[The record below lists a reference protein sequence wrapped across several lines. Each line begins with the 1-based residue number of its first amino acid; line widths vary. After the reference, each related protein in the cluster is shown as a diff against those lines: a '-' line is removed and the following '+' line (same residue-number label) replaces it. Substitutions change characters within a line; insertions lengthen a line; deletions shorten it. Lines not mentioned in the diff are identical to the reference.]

1 MTRCAGGYVSSGRDN
16 VLTDGL
22 NAASNHARLPCL
34 LLLLALSTV
43 FLFANDRSHFYRDGF
58 HAYLSSQS
66 MPLAANL
73 SPDHH
78 VLMFFRQTPDA
89 DGTPAYQP
97 YNRFPIGTYALIKL
111 AMLPFENDLEKQ
123 IYAARLL
130 MLLFFT
136 AAAVLAYL
144 SLCRLIANPWIAL
157 TATLL
162 AFSSF
167 YCLYFNDMISTEV
180 TSFFGVMLT
189 FHGMVLFVQ
198 GGRVRQLP
206 VKTCV
211 ALLLG
216 WHVFALLLPFIVFG
230 LVRECIHAHSVKWVR
245 GGGGGTIILLV
256 AFQSLSDT
264 RLRGFALRHV
274 HSVLQFRQ

>member
-1 MTRCAGGYVSSGRDN
+1 MTRRAGGYVSSGRDN
-16 VLTDGL
+16 LMTDEI
-22 NAASNHARLPCL
+22 NAAPNPAWLPCL

-78 VLMFFRQTPDA
+78 FLMFFRQTPDA
-89 DGTPAYQP
+89 DGTPSYSP

-111 AMLPFENDLEKQ
+111 AILPFENDLEKQ

-130 MLLFFT
+130 MLLFFSS
-136 AAAVLAYL
+136 AVVLAYL
-144 SLCRLIANPWIAL
+144 SLCRLIVNPWLTL

-198 GGRVRQLP
+198 EGRVRQLL
-206 VKTCV
+206 VKTGV

-216 WHVFALLLPFIVFG
+216 WHVFALLLPFIAFG
-230 LVRECIHAHSVKWVR
+230 LVRECIHTHSVAW
-245 GGGGGTIILLV
+245 GGGGGGGGYAHSPCCFPV
-256 AFQSLSDT
+256 AF
-264 RLRGFALRHV
+264 
-274 HSVLQFRQ
+274 

>member
-1 MTRCAGGYVSSGRDN
+1 MTRRAGGYVSSGRDN

-22 NAASNHARLPCL
+22 NAAPNSAWRPCL

-66 MPLAANL
+66 MTLAANL
-73 SPDHH
+73 APDHH

-89 DGTPAYQP
+89 DGTPSYQP

-111 AMLPFENDLEKQ
+111 AMLPFENDMEKQ

-144 SLCRLIANPWIAL
+144 SLCRLIVNPWMAL

-162 AFSSF
+162 ACSSF
-167 YCLYFNDMISTEV
+167 SCLYFNDMISTEV

-189 FHGMVLFVQ
+189 FHGMVLFLQ
-198 GGRVRQLP
+198 EGRVRQLL

-230 LVRECIHAHSVKWVR
+230 LVRECLHAHSATW
-245 GGGGGTIILLV
+245 GGGGGYQFPRCFPV
-256 AFQSLSDT
+256 AF
-264 RLRGFALRHV
+264 
-274 HSVLQFRQ
+274 

>member
-1 MTRCAGGYVSSGRDN
+1 MGRNNLMIDE
-16 VLTDGL
+16 LKSISIPAL
-22 NAASNHARLPCL
+22 LPVL
-34 LLLLALSTV
+34 LLLLALSTM
-43 FLFANDRSHFYRDGF
+43 FLFGNDRGHFYRDGF
-58 HAYLSSQS
+58 HAYVSSQS

-78 VLMFFRQTPDA
+78 FLMFFRQTLDA
-89 DGTPAYQP
+89 DGIPSYNP

-111 AMLPFENDLEKQ
+111 AILPFEHDLEKQ

-136 AAAVLAYL
+136 SAVVLAYL

-189 FHGMVLFVQ
+189 FHGMVLFLQ
-198 GGRVRQLP
+198 EGRFQQLL

-230 LVRECIHAHSVKWVR
+230 LVRGYPRAFSRMGE
-245 GGGGGTIILLV
+245 GGGGGTLILLA

-264 RLRGFALRHV
+264 RLRGFDLRHV
-274 HSVLQFRQ
+274 YPVLQFRQ